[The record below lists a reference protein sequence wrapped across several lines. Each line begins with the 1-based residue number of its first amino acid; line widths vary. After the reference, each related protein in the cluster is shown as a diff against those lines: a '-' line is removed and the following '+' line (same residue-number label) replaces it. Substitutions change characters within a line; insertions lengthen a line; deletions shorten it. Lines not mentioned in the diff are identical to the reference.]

1 MVASQAGAYIFT
13 VESSPREAA
22 MTLWTIRADYDPE
35 AKVWWTSDSEV
46 PGLVAEADTLEQLAE
61 KLEYLVPEM
70 VDANGQFIA
79 PERRQGP
86 HEFRLVAHH
95 ELQRPAAA

>member
-1 MVASQAGAYIFT
+1 
-13 VESSPREAA
+13 

>member
-1 MVASQAGAYIFT
+1 M
-13 VESSPREAA
+13 
-22 MTLWTIRADYDPE
+22 
-35 AKVWWTSDSEV
+35 
-46 PGLVAEADTLEQLAE
+46 AEADTLEQLAE